1 MYNYTGNLALANAQ
15 RIKMSNTKK
24 QTMVVQ
30 VLALFTAALSVIF
43 LRQYYQDKPLQHI
56 NPLHVNQLTPQPKI
70 FLERSEV
77 LLSEDVIVTPIK

>member
-1 MYNYTGNLALANAQ
+1 
-15 RIKMSNTKK
+15 MSSTKK
-24 QTMVVQ
+24 QTMMVQ

-43 LRQYYQDKPLQHI
+43 LRQYYQDKSTQLTFQLHD
-56 NPLHVNQLTPQPKI
+56 NPLVPQPKI